1 MTASEKSKKHLAARL
16 YDIIIQNPNHFG
28 GNMDIQSTLSGI
40 KQRDKEAFRA
50 LVREYGR
57 GLYIKLYA
65 SSGNAEAAR
74 EATKA
79 AFTELYLALNSQ
91 QGPDVLESLL
101 YSLGEKKQQELLRE
115 QAMKLTAE
123 CFNGSVKLPV
133 ADKRDT
139 VNAAAVMVEHNAEP
153 ETQSHQDI
161 PVVIQHQTSGA
172 GTSVFWKVVLILL
185 GVAVVW
191 LGLGLLMGAGHLP
204 QYDLGYSWFNL
215 NIARWFTW
223 L

>member
-1 MTASEKSKKHLAARL
+1 
-16 YDIIIQNPNHFG
+16 
-28 GNMDIQSTLSGI
+28 MDIQSILSGI
-40 KQRDKEAFRA
+40 KQQDKEAFRA
-50 LVREYGR
+50 LVKEYGR

-91 QGPDVLESLL
+91 QGADVLESLL

-115 QAMKLTAE
+115 WAMELTAE
-123 CFNGSVKLPV
+123 CFKESVKLPV
-133 ADKRDT
+133 ADKRET
-139 VNAAAVMVEHNAEP
+139 VNAAAAMAEHNAEP
-153 ETQSHQDI
+153 EMQPQQDI
-161 PVVIQHQTSGA
+161 PVVIQHQATEA
-172 GTSVFWKVVLILL
+172 KVSVFWRVVLALL
-185 GVAVVW
+185 GAAVVW
-191 LGLGLLMGAGHLP
+191 LGLGLLMGAGQLP
-204 QYDLGYSWFNL
+204 RYDLGYSWFNL

>member
-1 MTASEKSKKHLAARL
+1 
-16 YDIIIQNPNHFG
+16 
-28 GNMDIQSTLSGI
+28 MDIQSVLSGI
-40 KQRDKEAFRA
+40 KRQDKEAFRA
-50 LVREYGR
+50 LVKEYGR

-101 YSLGEKKQQELLRE
+101 YSLGEKRQHELLRE
-115 QAMKLTAE
+115 QAMGLTAE
-123 CFNGSVKLPV
+123 CFSGSVKLPV
-133 ADKRDT
+133 ADKRET
-139 VNAAAVMVEHNAEP
+139 ANAAAAVVGHDAEP
-153 ETQSHQDI
+153 EIQFQQDI
-161 PVVIQHQTSGA
+161 PVVIQQQSPEA
-172 GTSVFWKVVLILL
+172 KISIFWKVVLILL

-191 LGLGLLMGAGHLP
+191 LGLGLLMGAEHLP
-204 QYDLGYSWFNL
+204 RYDLGYSWFNL